1 VSSVDEVMKTV
12 DRFKSSDV
20 VADVCGSRDVV
31 LGVCRF
37 LEVDGECVLNLTD
50 CQLYKVLSGKE
61 SGVKVVVLRAA
72 VNEPRADD
80 VESLRDDLSLA
91 LMELD
96 ALQAENKQLTAELD
110 RCVLLSVVYTC
121 SDVNQTDAVC
131 LARKNIRNHTSSV
144 YI

>member
-1 VSSVDEVMKTV
+1 MSSGEEQVNTV
-12 DRFKSSDV
+12 DCVKSSDV

-31 LGVCRF
+31 LYVCRF
-37 LEVDGECVLNLTD
+37 LEVDGERVVNLTD
-50 CQLYKVLSGKE
+50 SQLYRVLSGKE

-72 VNEPRADD
+72 VNEPCADD

-110 RCVLLSVVYTC
+110 RCVLRSVVYTC
-121 SDVNQTDAVC
+121 SDAN
-131 LARKNIRNHTSSV
+131 
-144 YI
+144 